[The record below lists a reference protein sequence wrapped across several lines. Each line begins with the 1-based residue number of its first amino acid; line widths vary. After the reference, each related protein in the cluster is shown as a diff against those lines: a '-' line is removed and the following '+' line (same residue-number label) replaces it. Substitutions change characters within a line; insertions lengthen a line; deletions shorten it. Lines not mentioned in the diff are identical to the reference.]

1 MVNDY
6 NQSLAQRDSLVLLSP
21 IFTWQNLNPLKPN
34 SNSTSI
40 FTSQTLQL
48 HKMPSQVTVNDPS
61 MLYFKAKPPFA
72 YKFTHSQNN
81 LKTSLQK
88 FSPISSTLISPL
100 LTMKLFSCSHFL
112 KTLLPLTLFPPLH
125 FIFAPLCSK
134 IPLKNCL
141 YIFYNSSSLILFF
154 FSKFT
159 ANRLFSTPL
168 SQNYS

>member
-1 MVNDY
+1 
-6 NQSLAQRDSLVLLSP
+6 
-21 IFTWQNLNPLKPN
+21 
-34 SNSTSI
+34 
-40 FTSQTLQL
+40 
-48 HKMPSQVTVNDPS
+48 

-72 YKFTHSQNN
+72 NKFTHSQII

-141 YIFYNSSSLILFF
+141 YTFYNSSSLILFF

-159 ANRLFSTPL
+159 AKAFFHTTLPKLLLTKSETTSEPVVK
-168 SQNYS
+168 SQSLPYHLNDFV

>member
-1 MVNDY
+1 MITITL
-6 NQSLAQRDSLVLLSP
+6 QHRDSLGLLSP
-21 IFTWQNLNPLKPN
+21 IFTWQNLNPPKPN

-48 HKMPSQVTVNDPS
+48 HKMPSQVTVKDPS

-72 YKFTHSQNN
+72 YKFTHSQIN

-141 YIFYNSSSLILFF
+141 YTFYNSSALILFF

-159 ANRLFSTPL
+159 TNRLFSTPL

>member
-1 MVNDY
+1 
-6 NQSLAQRDSLVLLSP
+6 
-21 IFTWQNLNPLKPN
+21 
-34 SNSTSI
+34 
-40 FTSQTLQL
+40 
-48 HKMPSQVTVNDPS
+48 MPSQVTVKDPS

-72 YKFTHSQNN
+72 YKFTHSQIN

-141 YIFYNSSSLILFF
+141 YTFYNSSALILFF

-159 ANRLFSTPL
+159 TNRLFSTPL
-168 SQNYS
+168 SQNYSWPSQKQLLSPWSNLSHHPTTLMISSNLKALNIIYILITLKFRALVWRNN